1 MDIKKI
7 RQDCVAWIRDYFDR
21 TGPDC
26 KAVIGI
32 SGGKDSSIVAALCVE
47 ALGADR
53 VVGVLM
59 PYRKQKDIGDSYR
72 VVEHLGIKSY
82 EIDIFD
88 TARAVVKGLGDAE
101 LRASAQARVNLLPRV
116 RMTTLYAVAQTVNG
130 RVANTCNLSENHIGF
145 ATYNGDAAGDFAPI
159 SMLTVTELYKLGR
172 ELGLPIDL
180 AEKKPACDHGD
191 DEDVIGFTYEALD
204 RYIRTGVCEDGAIK
218 ARIDELERK
227 NRFKLELMPKFTPDK
242 SLL

>member
-1 MDIKKI
+1 MDINRIKKDCVEWI
-7 RQDCVAWIRDYFDR
+7 RQYFDGA
-21 TGPDC
+21 GPDS

-59 PYRKQKDIGDSYR
+59 PYRKQSDIGDSYR
-72 VVEHLGIKSY
+72 IVEHLGIQSF
-82 EIDIFD
+82 EIDVFP
-88 TARAVVKGLGDAE
+88 AAQEVVKGMRMAK
-101 LRASAQARVNLLPRV
+101 LRPSVQTSINLTPRI
-116 RMTTLYAVAQTVNG
+116 RMTVLYAVSQSVNG

-145 ATYNGDAAGDFAPI
+145 STYNGDGAGDFAPI
-159 SMLTVTELYKLGR
+159 AMLTVTELYELGK

-180 AEKKPACDHGD
+180 AVKKPACDHGD
-191 DEDVIGFTYEALD
+191 DEDVIGFTYEVLD
-204 RYIRTGVCEDGAIK
+204 RYIRTGVCEDRKIK

-227 NRFKLELMPKFTPDK
+227 NRFKLELMPKFIPEV
-242 SLL
+242 